1 MANQAPDRRQM
12 LEMIAKAAVA
22 SQFPGFSRWV
32 FAGEHRHDGNVP
44 ESSNRAQYEPQYFN
58 PDEYR
63 TIDVLTELI
72 IPKDETPG
80 AREAGVSEFID
91 FMASHGEEELQALR
105 PGLQWLASKARGAHG
120 RSFLDLPPEQQTA
133 LLESIARKGNGDAPG
148 RKFFLLIRRYT
159 VMGYYTSKVGL
170 EELDFPG
177 LRFYT
182 QSPACPHKDD
192 PEHQHLP
199 PPRF

>member
-1 MANQAPDRRQM
+1 MTDAPHHGMPQAAIDTGMIDWVLPVVQM
-12 LEMIAKAAVA
+12 PAKLLEYH
-22 SQFPGFSRWV
+22 QL
-32 FAGEHRHDGNVP
+32 E
-44 ESSNRAQYEPQYFN
+44 
-58 PDEYR
+58 
-63 TIDVLTELI
+63 
-72 IPKDETPG
+72 
-80 AREAGVSEFID
+80 
-91 FMASHGEEELQALR
+91 
-105 PGLQWLASKARGAHG
+105 G
-120 RSFLDLPPEQQTA
+120 RLELPPEQQTA
-133 LLESIARKGNGDAPG
+133 LLESIGRKGNGDAPG

-182 QSPACPHKDD
+182 QSPACPHRDD